1 MTHLNSQRGMQ
12 TQVSNHPVTDNPSV
26 QTGHHELEGY
36 EYSSDMDTDLDQENV
51 FHAQSSPFNLEASN
65 YSNSEYSGTMSDLS
79 NSNSTVGA
87 ASLDDDSEMDEL
99 DENFLQIQAEV
110 VNMTKHVD
118 PWFPVG
124 RDENVA
130 GLIALGSTRT
140 QTSRKSYDGFKLA
153 SRVMQTNLPCWNTM
167 SSLQKVLRSMV
178 GISVKEFESPLGKT
192 CHTLVIEEQLR
203 LNLAN
208 PIVAKHLQC
217 YPEVRSDGLVKDFKH
232 CGKWLHGLTREF
244 RAPMAKTP
252 AGVVYIYEPAQLK
265 DGSLVVPSHF
275 YQLDGVLHAKILKA
289 EINILGDST
298 YQVLI
303 PEEPEFG
310 IQDSINCDELLLPFP
325 KVENLAKLWGIKDH
339 TNQNFIDDVR
349 KCHREYPNTNKP
361 IQMAE
366 YYENRYK
373 DRVVEILV
381 NDESISEALGYS
393 KDVFRCNYQEV
404 PYCQPVPPRIVST
417 RASFKICDDRLP
429 WTPARSAKL
438 PNQQTAKEGS
448 FILLK
453 VSIPQSPDTYDKQVG
468 LVKGIWRTPDSRL
481 DESVVLELEMARL
494 SNHHP
499 FYCMRAVILTGQKPV
514 WVHEQNPYYI
524 LNTASLISASLY
536 RELGLIQIIPYTPSE
551 RIDAITMGIHQ
562 WADKKSRPSWPK
574 KSRQP

>member
-65 YSNSEYSGTMSDLS
+65 YSNSESSGIMSDLS

-130 GLIALGSTRT
+130 GLIALGSTHT

-153 SRVMQTNLPCWNTM
+153 SRVMQTNLPFWNTM
-167 SSLQKVLRSMV
+167 SSLRKVLRSML

-217 YPEVRSDGLVKDFKH
+217 YPEVRSDRLVKDFKH

-252 AGVVYIYEPAQLK
+252 AGVFYIYEPARLK

-303 PEEPEFG
+303 PEEPDFG

-325 KVENLAKLWGIKDH
+325 K
-339 TNQNFIDDVR
+339 
-349 KCHREYPNTNKP
+349 
-361 IQMAE
+361 
-366 YYENRYK
+366 
-373 DRVVEILV
+373 
-381 NDESISEALGYS
+381 
-393 KDVFRCNYQEV
+393 DVFRSNYQEV

-429 WTPARSAKL
+429 WTPSRSAKL

-481 DESVVLELEMARL
+481 DESCVPI
-494 SNHHP
+494 H
-499 FYCMRAVILTGQKPV
+499 G
-514 WVHEQNPYYI
+514 
-524 LNTASLISASLY
+524 
-536 RELGLIQIIPYTPSE
+536 ELGLIQIIPYTPSE

-562 WADKKSRPSWPK
+562 WADKKKQTKLAKEAKAAIEKQQGTKANHKGKGRARK
-574 KSRQP
+574 